1 MPPKVRKFV
10 CVFENG
16 YQAFMGADSKEAA
29 LEAASQMEKMAR
41 SRMIDVRE
49 VPDAEIGTYL
59 ANALVPG
66 IPDDVDDELETDVD
80 DDIEI

>member
-1 MPPKVRKFV
+1 MPPEVRKFV

-59 ANALVPG
+59 ANAF
-66 IPDDVDDELETDVD
+66 IPDLPDDEEPDID